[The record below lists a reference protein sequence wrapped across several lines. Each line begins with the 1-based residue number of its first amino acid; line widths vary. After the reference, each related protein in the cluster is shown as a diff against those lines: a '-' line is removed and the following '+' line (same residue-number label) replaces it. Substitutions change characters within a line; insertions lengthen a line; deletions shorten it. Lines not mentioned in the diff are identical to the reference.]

1 MGEGEALLQAW
12 GLECSLT
19 AWDQMVRPMGEG
31 QRMALEQTMVAGHDL
46 YSVIT
51 TQTTYLNSNKQG
63 LVKCKLTW
71 RRSYALC
78 TVKME
83 ESIMYRVCSYCL

>member
-1 MGEGEALLQAW
+1 MGEGEAPLQAW

-19 AWDQMVRPMGEG
+19 AWDQTVGPMGEV
-31 QRMALEQTMVAGHDL
+31 QRMALEQTMVAGHGL

-51 TQTTYLNSNKQG
+51 TQTIHLNSNKQV

-71 RRSYALC
+71 RCSC
-78 TVKME
+78 TVYSKMK
-83 ESIMYRVCSYCL
+83 ESIMYRV